1 MGPQFLRFDLSFSIF
16 IFFLSVCLFV
26 FFCFVRFKIPLFN
39 QRTTFFFCSYAL
51 SLKSPQT
58 STLEEKKLNAKKMV
72 CECICGFCT
81 NLETIV
87 VYADIHRI
95 QVQQR
100 SIALPFKIVTMLNNF
115 ASFIY
120 SKSKYFTRKISL
132 FEGVCFFGFCIRLCS
147 QKSPLISPRTA
158 ELITFLFFFSFNFVL
173 LLE

>member
-1 MGPQFLRFDLSFSIF
+1 MP
-16 IFFLSVCLFV
+16 
-26 FFCFVRFKIPLFN
+26 
-39 QRTTFFFCSYAL
+39 
-51 SLKSPQT
+51 
-58 STLEEKKLNAKKMV
+58 KKW

-120 SKSKYFTRKISL
+120 SKSKYFTRKIS
-132 FEGVCFFGFCIRLCS
+132 FEGVFLFGFCIRLCS

-158 ELITFLFFFSFNFVL
+158 ELITFFSFFFFNFVL
-173 LLE
+173 LREKCQDNDCKQFIWFCCKLYLILKIARFNWNLGHQFCMPFCSHIQSG